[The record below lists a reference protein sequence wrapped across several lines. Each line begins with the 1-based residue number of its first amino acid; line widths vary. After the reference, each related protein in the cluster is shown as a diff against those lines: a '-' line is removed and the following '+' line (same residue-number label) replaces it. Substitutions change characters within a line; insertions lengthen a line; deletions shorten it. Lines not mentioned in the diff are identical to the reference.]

1 MGVFVPFWQG
11 GLGLRLVALVVSIQ
25 PFAYVVANYS
35 CHDRNN
41 ESNKYIHRKVRAPSL
56 CQYRGGNKIKYS
68 IISFKSKGQKAL
80 FLSEKNMEEW
90 VLFFLSPSVTGSHG
104 EISGDISPAG
114 RKASCLGRIAV
125 VLLLSF
131 LFSGSKTLGCRMF
144 LSQNI
149 HLKQGLP

>member
-11 GLGLRLVALVVSIQ
+11 GLGLRLVALVVPIQ

-80 FLSEKNMEEW
+80 FLSEKNMEE
-90 VLFFLSPSVTGSHG
+90 
-104 EISGDISPAG
+104 
-114 RKASCLGRIAV
+114 
-125 VLLLSF
+125 
-131 LFSGSKTLGCRMF
+131 
-144 LSQNI
+144 
-149 HLKQGLP
+149 

>member
-11 GLGLRLVALVVSIQ
+11 GLGLRLVALVVPIQ

-56 CQYRGGNKIKYS
+56 CRYRGGNKIKYS

-80 FLSEKNMEEW
+80 FLSEKIWKNEC
-90 VLFFLSPSVTGSHG
+90 FFLIPLCHRFARRNVRRHLPGGKKSKLPWAYRSSPSFV
-104 EISGDISPAG
+104 IFVFLIQKLLFAG
-114 RKASCLGRIAV
+114 YFYHRT
-125 VLLLSF
+125 SF
-131 LFSGSKTLGCRMF
+131 
-144 LSQNI
+144 
-149 HLKQGLP
+149 

>member
-11 GLGLRLVALVVSIQ
+11 GLGLRLVALVVPIQ

-56 CQYRGGNKIKYS
+56 CRYRGGNKIKYS

-80 FLSEKNMEEW
+80 FLSEKLWKNEC
-90 VLFFLSPSVTGSHG
+90 FFLSPSVTGSQG
-104 EISGDISPAG
+104 EMSGDISPAG
-114 RKASCLGRIAV
+114 RKASCFGRIAV

-149 HLKQGLP
+149 LLKQGLP

>member
-11 GLGLRLVALVVSIQ
+11 GLGLRRVALVVSIQ

-80 FLSEKNMEEW
+80 FLSEKNMEE
-90 VLFFLSPSVTGSHG
+90 
-104 EISGDISPAG
+104 
-114 RKASCLGRIAV
+114 
-125 VLLLSF
+125 
-131 LFSGSKTLGCRMF
+131 
-144 LSQNI
+144 
-149 HLKQGLP
+149 